1 LSQDCTA
8 DTFSVQWNKEK
19 LLRVIKGMHV
29 PQNAFVLVADGRK
42 WILFRNDGV
51 GNEISLRTDSHEE
64 RQDRKDSEIKSDAPG
79 TQHQRFGSAQPA
91 MEETDFHQLEE
102 DQFASDIAAMMK
114 VRSQASDFGHLIVIA
129 PPHTLGTLRTKWHE
143 NVATRIIGEIPKDLT
158 DHPVK
163 DIEALLTEETD
174 PPG

>member
-1 LSQDCTA
+1 M
-8 DTFSVQWNKEK
+8 
-19 LLRVIKGMHV
+19 RVIKGMHV

-51 GNEISLRTDSHEE
+51 GNEISLHTDSHEE

-79 TQHQRFGSAQPA
+79 TQHQRFGSAHPA
-91 MEETDFHQLEE
+91 IEETDFHQQEE
-102 DQFASDIAAMMK
+102 DQFANDIAAMMK
-114 VRSQASDFGHLIVIA
+114 TRSQASDFGHLIVIA
-129 PPHTLGTLRTKWHE
+129 TPHTLGTLRAKWHE

-158 DHPVK
+158 DRPAK
-163 DIEALLTEETD
+163 DIEALLAEETD